1 MTGAGAATPPQEPP
15 DGPPRA
21 AATTVPVSLVIPV
34 RDEES
39 SITALLASIEAQTA
53 LPEEVVVVDGGS
65 SDRTVEILRAYAQR
79 NPRCTVVE
87 APGGATPGTGRNL
100 GVAAARHE
108 WVAMT
113 DAGIRLEP
121 TWLERLWAAHV
132 AEPDAEVVYGNYEF
146 DLRSFF
152 EECSAVAYGPPKW
165 ETPAGRSRGPTV
177 VSCLLQ
183 RRSYQGVGGFSDL
196 RAGEDEMFL
205 TALDKAGARAAW
217 APEATVWWRLRPDVR
232 SNFERFRSYSYSYA
246 MAGRQAH
253 WQHRMA
259 RGWVPAA
266 VGLVLAFTRSP
277 GWAVLP
283 LGTVGGRVVRRVAA
297 HRPDMEALRVPSP
310 ARFGLIAALLVGND
324 AAAALGW
331 WQASADRRAGRARR
345 SG

>member
-1 MTGAGAATPPQEPP
+1 MTSAVGAASQSSNALDESRTGRP
-15 DGPPRA
+15 
-21 AATTVPVSLVIPV
+21 TIPVSLVIPV

-39 SITALLASIEAQTA
+39 SISALLASIEDQTA
-53 LPEEVVVVDGGS
+53 PPEEVVVVDGGS
-65 SDRTVEILRAYAQR
+65 SDRTVEILLAQAQR
-79 NPRCTVVE
+79 SPRYTIVE

-108 WVAMT
+108 WVVMT

-121 TWLERLWAAHV
+121 TWLERLWAAHL
-132 AEPDAEVVYGNYEF
+132 AEPSAEVVYGNYEF

-177 VSCLLQ
+177 VSCLVH
-183 RRSYQGVGGFSDL
+183 REAYQAVGGFSDL

-205 TALDKAGARAAW
+205 TALDRAGVRAAW
-217 APEATVWWRLRPDVR
+217 APDATVWWRLRPDIR

-246 MAGRQAH
+246 MAGRQEH

-259 RGWVPAA
+259 RGYVPAA
-266 VGLVLAFTRSP
+266 IGLVLAATRSP
-277 GWAVLP
+277 RWALLP
-283 LGTVGGRVVRRVAA
+283 LGTIGARVVRRVAA
-297 HRPDMEALRVPSP
+297 HRPDMEALRVPRP
-310 ARFGLIAALLVGND
+310 ARLGLIAALLIGND

-331 WQASADRRAGRARR
+331 WQASADRRVGRTRG
-345 SG
+345 SS